1 MRYFDCEICDMQ
13 ASDDEIPQCECRKP
27 MREIF
32 PFSYSAE
39 ALKAI
44 VADESKMA
52 ELSNR
57 TKKMLSM
64 RAGMDG
70 EPHDFD
76 EISKELGISTIRCIG
91 LFCRDMNKIQQR

>member
-13 ASDDEIPQCECRKP
+13 ASDDEIPKCDCRKP
-27 MREIF
+27 MCEIF
-32 PFSYSAE
+32 PFSYSVE
-39 ALKAI
+39 ELKAI

-64 RAGMDG
+64 RVGIDG
-70 EPHDFD
+70 EPKDFE

-91 LFCRDMNKIQQR
+91 LFCRAVDKIQQL